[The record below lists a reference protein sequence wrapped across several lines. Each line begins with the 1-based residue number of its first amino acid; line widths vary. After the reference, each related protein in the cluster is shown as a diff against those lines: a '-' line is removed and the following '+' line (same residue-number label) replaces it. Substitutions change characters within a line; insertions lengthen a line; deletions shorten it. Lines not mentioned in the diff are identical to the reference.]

1 MSRLIFLCSL
11 LLCFA
16 VASPAQTIVGVAVV
30 VDGDT
35 LRLGSERIR
44 LYGIDAPEMA
54 QSCGTHDGALWPCG
68 AASHAALAARLAG
81 QTTRCEGV
89 ERDRYGR
96 LVARCFVAGQDVGA
110 ALVVDG
116 LAFAYAEYSSDY
128 IDLEKQAMFA
138 GVGVWQGPALRP
150 AIFRAQGRAVS
161 KPSLA
166 PPQQTCLIKGN
177 ISANG
182 RIAHSPG
189 QVDYARTQIDQ
200 AKGERWFCSAAE
212 AQAAGWRLAKR

>member
-35 LRLGSERIR
+35 LRLGDERIR
-44 LYGIDAPEMA
+44 LYGIDAPETA
-54 QSCGTHDGALWPCG
+54 QSCSKADGTPWPCG

-110 ALVVDG
+110 GLVVDG
-116 LAFAYAEYSSDY
+116 LAFAYARYSAAY

-150 AIFRAQGRAVS
+150 AIFRAQSRAAS
-161 KPSLA
+161 KPIVA
-166 PPQQTCLIKGN
+166 PPQQECLIKGN

-189 QVDYARTQIDQ
+189 QADYARTQIEQ
-200 AKGERWFCSAAE
+200 AKGERWFCSAAD
-212 AQAAGWRLAKR
+212 AQVAGWRLARR